1 MENNYEKSDIVTI
14 FILQISR
21 ELSGTGIAVVH
32 CSSQTSPLQ
41 ILQKLLQF
49 CRTMSSNVGRVLR
62 PKETERLVL
71 FLKGINLVKP
81 DSWGTS
87 MLSSFLQQLI
97 TYQGFYEDNLEWVTL
112 EGVHVVA
119 SMSAGNTLGRYE
131 LSSRLTSIMHVAYME
146 YSGREELHSVY
157 SAYLYPLLQVQ
168 IPNHPVWVSPKS
180 VQALASSM
188 MSVYEQVR
196 ESFTSDM
203 FPHYI
208 FNPQYLTKWTL
219 NLTRY
224 DVVSGS
230 NEHGTSTPLL
240 LAWAYEACR
249 LFRDKMAAP
258 VHVEK
263 FDSILAAVLRSDWGV
278 DMSALEKKYYVTY
291 GDTSGVTVASPHGKN
306 LGLISSKDYKE
317 IIGKGATVFS
327 REVRS
332 LKLHFFPEVLT
343 NMAYVERVLT
353 SPGGSLLLAGR
364 SGVGR
369 RTALSVISHM
379 HRMNLISPRVSR
391 NYTLKQLKLDL
402 RTAVQQAGI
411 DGDQVVL
418 LLEDHQLLE
427 STFLESI
434 NSLLCSGEI
443 PGLFTSEELDT
454 LTGPLK
460 EQLESEQFNGTL
472 GQYLIRRVMK
482 NLHIVFILDSSN
494 PNFRT
499 QCEANPALYTKCE
512 FLWLD
517 SWAPNTM
524 SRLPRMVIP
533 ELEKEKSKFHLIHN
547 AVPDSTPRQYLASLD
562 VYNKVVETKKRV
574 IKKKQDHLTAGV
586 NKLNEA
592 KSLVDDLKAKA
603 AVQSKVLAEK
613 QKEADEA
620 LNEITARIQQ
630 ASENK
635 QEMEVLKS
643 KLGEET
649 VKLEQRKKAIDIEL
663 ADIQPL
669 VDEAKSAVGN
679 IKSESLSEIRSLR
692 APPDVIRDILE
703 GVLQLMGIFDT
714 SWVSM
719 RSFLAKR
726 GVKEEI
732 ISFDARKIAP
742 DIRNAV
748 EALLEKNKKS
758 FDPKTAKRASLAA
771 APLASWVRAN
781 VQFSI
786 VLEKIGP
793 LESEQKGLM
802 KKVQKSQ
809 MRIENLEKALDVVET
824 EVSEMRCR
832 FDKRTTEASR
842 LAIEL
847 DQATETI
854 TAAENL
860 VGKLVGEHTRW
871 SAQVGVFHREMTELP
886 LYSQLAASFITYLG
900 PSPEDVRVN
909 HVQQW
914 SKEVGVDG
922 FDLARFLSTESE
934 QLLWK
939 AEGLPSDMLS
949 VENALIIL
957 NGTRTPFL
965 IDPSCRAT
973 QWLKEH
979 HKNARYVLFLT
990 VFAF

>member
-1 MENNYEKSDIVTI
+1 MYIIISCTI
-14 FILQISR
+14 FR

-32 CSSQTSPLQ
+32 CSSQTSPHQ

-62 PKETERLVL
+62 PKDTEKLVL

-97 TYQGFYEDNLEWVTL
+97 TYKGFYEDNLEWVNL
-112 EGVHVVA
+112 EGVHIVA

-131 LSSRLTSIMHVAYME
+131 LSSRLTSIMNVAYMS

-168 IPNHPVWVSPKS
+168 VPNHPIWVTPKS

-208 FNPQYLTKWTL
+208 FNPRYLTKWTL

-224 DVVSGS
+224 DVLSGS
-230 NEHGTSTPLL
+230 EHGTSAPLL

-249 LFRDKMAAP
+249 LFRDKMAAQ

-263 FDSILAAVLRSDWGV
+263 FDSILAAVLRSDWAV
-278 DMSALEKKYYVTY
+278 DISALEKKYFVTY

-317 IIGKGATVFS
+317 IIGKGAIVYS

-379 HRMNLISPRVSR
+379 HRMNLISPKVSR
-391 NYTLKQLKLDL
+391 NYTIKQLKLDL
-402 RTAVQQAGI
+402 RTAVQLAGI
-411 DGDQVVL
+411 DGEQVVL
-418 LLEDHQLLE
+418 LLEDHQLLD

-460 EQLESEQFNGTL
+460 EQLESEQFSGTL
-472 GQYLIRRVMK
+472 GQYLISRVMR

-494 PNFRT
+494 PNFRS

-517 SWAPNTM
+517 SWAPATM
-524 SRLPRMVIP
+524 ARLPRMVVP
-533 ELEKEKSKFHLIHN
+533 ELEKEKSKFHLIHST
-547 AVPDSTPRQYLASLD
+547 VPDSTPRQYLASLD
-562 VYNKVVETKKRV
+562 VYNTVVDSKKRG

-620 LNEITARIQQ
+620 LNEITARIGQ

-732 ISFDARKIAP
+732 ISFDARKIQP

-771 APLASWVRAN
+771 APLATWVRAN

-847 DQATETI
+847 DAATETI
-854 TAAENL
+854 TAAESL

-871 SAQVGVFHREMTELP
+871 SEQVKVLQKEFEELP
-886 LYSQLAASFITYLG
+886 LCSQLAASFITYLG
-900 PSPEDVRVN
+900 PSPEDVRVELVRKWN
-909 HVQQW
+909 E
-914 SKEVGVDG
+914 EVGLPH
-922 FDLARFLSTESE
+922 FDLAQFMSTESE

-957 NGTRTPFL
+957 NGSRTPFL

-973 QWLKEH
+973 FWLKEH
-979 HKNARYVLFLT
+979 YKNAR
-990 VFAF
+990 